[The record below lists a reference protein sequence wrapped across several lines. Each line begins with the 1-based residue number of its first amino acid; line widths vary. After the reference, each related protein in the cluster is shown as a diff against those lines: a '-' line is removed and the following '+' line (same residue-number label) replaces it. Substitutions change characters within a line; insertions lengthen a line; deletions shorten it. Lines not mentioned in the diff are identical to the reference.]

1 MAVAKFGV
9 AKFGLVGSGFRAQY
23 FLRIARALPHLF
35 RATGIAARDPDKAAP
50 VGAAWGL
57 PVHGSIDALL
67 AAERPDYVIASVS
80 RDAAP
85 GLLAQLAAHGMPVL
99 TETPPAADLAGLLA
113 AWALAERGARIQVAE
128 QYPYQPM
135 NVARLAFARSGRLG
149 QVSYAHVS
157 LGHAYHGMSLL
168 RPLLGVGFAA
178 PRITARRFTAPLVAG
193 PGRQGPPRAHRVVES
208 VQTIAQLD
216 FGDRLGVH
224 DFTNEQYRSY
234 VLGMRLLVRGE
245 RGEMADDEA
254 RWLADF
260 NTPIFAALRRVDRG
274 HNGSPESYS
283 HLGVL
288 AGDEWLFR
296 NDYFGAPLGDDEIA
310 GAAMMSRMA
319 DYAAGGDGPYDL
331 AEGLQDA
338 YLALCVDEAAVSG
351 TAVEAAV
358 QPWGRV

>member
-1 MAVAKFGV
+1 MAVAT
-9 AKFGLVGSGFRAQY
+9 FGLVGSGYRAQF

-35 RATGIAARDPDKAAP
+35 RATGIAARDPAKAGP
-50 VGAAWGL
+50 VGAAWGV
-57 PVHGSIDALL
+57 PVHGSIDAML
-67 AAERPDYVIASVS
+67 AAERPDYVIVSVS

-85 GLLAQLAAHGMPVL
+85 HIISEIAAHGLPLL
-99 TETPPAADLAGLLA
+99 TETPPAGDVAGLLSVWQLA
-113 AWALAERGARIQVAE
+113 AQGARIQVAE

-135 NVARLAFARSGRLG
+135 NVARIALARSGRLG
-149 QVSYAHVS
+149 QITYAHVS

-193 PGRQGPPRAHRVVES
+193 PGRQGPPREHRVVAS

-216 FGDRLGVH
+216 FGDRLAVH

-245 RGEMADDEA
+245 RGELSDDDA

-260 NTPIFAALRRVDRG
+260 NTPIFASLRRVDRG
-274 HNGSPESYS
+274 HDGSPESYS

-288 AGDEWLFR
+288 AGGEWLFR
-296 NDYFGAPLGDDEIA
+296 NEFFGAPLGDDEIA
-310 GAAMMSRMA
+310 GATMMSRMA
-319 DYAAGGDGPYDL
+319 EYAAGGAGPYDL
-331 AEGLQDA
+331 AEALQDA
-338 YLALCVDEAAVSG
+338 YLALRIDEAALSG
-351 TAVEAAV
+351 QPVDAIM
-358 QPWGRV
+358 QPWARV